1 MKIYKM
7 KRYVLLNAI
16 LLGIIFIGLMSTL
29 SCKKRGPEFQLIE
42 AINNSPLGIKI
53 DPSKISASVTKSGE
67 RYTIIYKNSPFTLD
81 ISVYKN
87 FFGGVDLQAKP
98 VMIHIDEITFLYDPG
113 AKYLEFASL
122 KGLKLEIDT
131 LSNITDFKQKPATP
145 TSIGMK
151 INLTVG
157 KSEMKNYILS
167 PILTYE
173 GKDLIELLGM
183 MNTASEVQNGK
194 SEKIH
199 FIMNTKEN
207 GIIFSLDFAVDR
219 MDYEQRAN
227 SNLFLNL
234 YKKDAPIP
242 DVNEALNK
250 GNSLFDIG
258 LHLTGLNILA
268 GNNKGVPNHFTL
280 DEITLNYFMKPNDS
294 KTQFN
299 FGSDCKFKGLR
310 FTVPEIKL
318 IGVLFNI
325 DEFTSSFSL
334 ENLSSDFI
342 KSYFE
347 LTRIAMEMNKPGLDE
362 KTRQQQEMTMA
373 MSAMKMGGEFTR
385 SKPLINLSISP
396 MKHHFG
402 EITIESNF
410 QFVNLW
416 PPVGITTFKI
426 PKIQNVLNKIKEAD
440 VITAQKFSI
449 LEKLVQKLFVIDKN
463 GDASLITETKED
475 QPGKNFL
482 NGKIV
487 DFSSLFN
494 LIEPPQLEK
503 KL

>member
-7 KRYVLLNAI
+7 KGYVLLNA
-16 LLGIIFIGLMSTL
+16 LLFGIIFTGLMSTI
-29 SCKKRGPEFQLIE
+29 SCKKRGPEYQLVE

-53 DPSKISASVTKSGE
+53 DPAKISASVKKSGE
-67 RYTIIYKNSPFTLD
+67 RYTIIYKNTPFILD
-81 ISVYKN
+81 ISGYKN
-87 FFGGVDLQAKP
+87 FFGGMDLQAKP
-98 VMIHIDEITFLYDPG
+98 VTVHVDEITFLYDPG
-113 AKYLEFASL
+113 AKYLEIASF
-122 KGLKLEIDT
+122 KGLNFEIDS
-131 LSNITDFKQKPATP
+131 LSKMTDFKHKPATP

-151 INLTVG
+151 ISLSIGN
-157 KSEMKNYILS
+157 SEMKNYILS

-183 MNTASEVQNGK
+183 MNTASEVQNGIT
-194 SEKIH
+194 EKIH
-199 FIMNTKEN
+199 FIMNTEEK
-207 GIIFSLDFAVDR
+207 GINFSLDFTVDK
-219 MDYEQRAN
+219 MEYEQRAN

-268 GNNKGVPNHFTL
+268 GNNKSVPNHFTL
-280 DEITLNYFMKPNDS
+280 QEISLNYFMKPNDS

-299 FGSDCKFKGLR
+299 FGSDCKLKKLR

-318 IGVLFNI
+318 IGVIFDI
-325 DEFTSSFSL
+325 DELTSSFSL

-347 LTRIAMEMNKPGLDE
+347 LVRNARELNKPGLDE

-385 SKPLINLSISP
+385 SKPAIKLSINP

-402 EITIESNF
+402 EISIESNV

-426 PKIQNVLNKIKEAD
+426 PKIENVLNNLKEAN
-440 VITAQKFSI
+440 VMAPQTFSM
-449 LEKLVQKLFVIDKN
+449 LEKFVQKLFIKDKN
-463 GDASLITETKED
+463 GDASLISEIRED

-482 NGKIV
+482 NGKVV
-487 DFSSLFN
+487 DLSALLN
-494 LIEPPQLEK
+494 TEKAQKPEK
-503 KL
+503 K